1 MSGFSAHQVFLW
13 HQLSIIQFSLILPL
27 SIWNRHQMPHLQAQ
41 SYKTAATPNTGC
53 KSHIVISAFD
63 RLAINQGSHDP
74 FFGFDNLLEW
84 LTEFREMVYYLI
96 ITDIIKEMNNQMKR
110 CVAQDI
116 WEGAQFPCSL
126 KCTTLL
132 ALYSSTSPILCIRI
146 FMEAS
151 SLRHTGSLTQSI
163 TPFPFLED
171 RWWGRKFQEAFNPS
185 LICMVTSSHPEA
197 I

>member
-1 MSGFSAHQVFLW
+1 
-13 HQLSIIQFSLILPL
+13 
-27 SIWNRHQMPHLQAQ
+27 MPHLQAQ
-41 SYKTAATPNTGC
+41 SHKTAATPDTSC

-110 CVAQDI
+110 CSTGYMGRSTVSI
-116 WEGAQFPCSL
+116 SL

-132 ALYSSTSPILCIRI
+132 AP
-146 FMEAS
+146 
-151 SLRHTGSLTQSI
+151 LRTHQPNSVFWDFYGGFI
-163 TPFPFLED
+163 T
-171 RWWGRKFQEAFNPS
+171 
-185 LICMVTSSHPEA
+185 
-197 I
+197 